1 MFPFCIN
8 SMFDILLQK
17 RNVREGQKISKKKK
31 DKMSHYV
38 VMNDKNVKIL
48 LLSSTK
54 VVEVEKVFA
63 WFVKFYID
71 ICYIFEGLFSSRLAN
86 CQITIEK

>member
-17 RNVREGQKISKKKK
+17 RNVKGGQKISQRKERY
-31 DKMSHYV
+31 KMSHYV

-54 VVEVEKVFA
+54 VVEVERR
-63 WFVKFYID
+63 
-71 ICYIFEGLFSSRLAN
+71 ICLV
-86 CQITIEK
+86 CQILQ

>member
-17 RNVREGQKISKKKK
+17 RMFRKGKKYQREK

-54 VVEVEKVFA
+54 VVEVETVFG